1 MPTKNPEIIIL
12 ETPEEVFIK
21 AANIF
26 TETANLAVTQRGV
39 FVVALS
45 GGNTPLGLYRLFAE
59 KPYCG
64 SINWKKTHLFWSDER
79 CVGPSDAQSN
89 FRLVNESFIKKVNL
103 PEKNIHRIKGEYCP
117 ASADEYGAEI
127 KAFFKLGED
136 EFPAFDLT
144 LLGMGTDGHTASIFP
159 ASPAFKSKKIAA
171 IVRSPAINS
180 SRVTLTPSAINNSK
194 NIIFLVTGPDKAL
207 ALKQCLEG
215 KLKPEEYPAQIAR
228 LSKGRVLWLVDKAAA
243 SLLTKR

>member
-12 ETPEEVFIK
+12 ETPEEVFIE

-26 TETANLAVTQRGV
+26 IETASLAITQRGV
-39 FVVALS
+39 FIVALS
-45 GGNTPLGLYRLFAE
+45 GGNTPLGLYKLFAE
-59 KPYCG
+59 RPYCG
-64 SINWKKTHLFWSDER
+64 NINWQKTHLFWSDER

-89 FRLVNESFIKKVNL
+89 FRLANESFIKKVQL
-103 PEKNIHRIKGEYCP
+103 PEKNIHRVKGESCP
-117 ASADEYGAEI
+117 ASADEYEAEI

-144 LLGMGTDGHTASIFP
+144 LLGMGTDGHFASIFP
-159 ASPAFKSKKIAA
+159 SSPAFKSEKIAVEA
-171 IVRSPAINS
+171 PAPNINS

-215 KLKPEEYPAQIAR
+215 ELKPEKYPAQITR

-243 SLLTKR
+243 SMITKR